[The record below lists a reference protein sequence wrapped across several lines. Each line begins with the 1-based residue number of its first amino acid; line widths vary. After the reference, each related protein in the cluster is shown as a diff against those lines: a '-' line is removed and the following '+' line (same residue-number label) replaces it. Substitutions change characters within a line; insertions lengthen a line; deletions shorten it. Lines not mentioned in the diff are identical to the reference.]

1 MKTRSDLDSSNGS
14 AETGKAFSAQAVAEG
29 PVASAVTLEGTRG
42 ITRATAAAPEGV
54 KAIIVAGG
62 SGSRFTG
69 SFFPKQFVQVKGKPI
84 LAYVLETYQNL
95 SLIDDIVLVINR
107 RYEQLYYD
115 IVDTYGFFK
124 VRRIVPGGQTRQA
137 SAAAGLASVDPC
149 EIIVMQDG
157 VRPFTSPRVI
167 MEAVELARKV
177 GGANVMVRTLDTIVE
192 SRDGFIERIPDRTY
206 FYNGQAPQ
214 AFRYE
219 ILMEAHRRAE
229 RDGLADASDD
239 AQLVLRIGGRIG
251 VVEGSYANFKI
262 TTYED
267 FLFASAL
274 VEQQRREAEEGTW

>member
-14 AETGKAFSAQAVAEG
+14 AQTGKVFSAQAVAGG
-29 PVASAVTLEGTRG
+29 PVASAATLEGTGG
-42 ITRATAAAPEGV
+42 IPRATAAAPAGV
-54 KAIIVAGG
+54 RAIIVAGG

-84 LAYVLETYQNL
+84 LAYVLDTYQNL

-124 VRRIVPGGQTRQA
+124 VRQIVPGGSSRQA
-137 SAAAGLASVDPC
+137 SAAAGLASIDPC
-149 EIIVMQDG
+149 EIVVMQDG
-157 VRPFTSPRVI
+157 VRPFTSARVI

-192 SRDGFIERIPDRTY
+192 SHDGFIERIPDRTY

-229 RDGLADASDD
+229 RDGLTDASDD

-251 VVEGSYANFKI
+251 VVEGSYTNFKI

>member
-14 AETGKAFSAQAVAEG
+14 AETGKAFSTHAIAEG

-42 ITRATAAAPEGV
+42 STRATAAAPAGV
-54 KAIIVAGG
+54 RAIIVAGG

-84 LAYVLETYQNL
+84 LAYILETYQNL

-137 SAAAGLASVDPC
+137 SVAAGLASVEPC

-157 VRPFTSPRVI
+157 VRPFTSARVI

-229 RDGLADASDD
+229 LDGLTDASDD

-251 VVEGSYANFKI
+251 VVEGSYTNFKI

>member
-1 MKTRSDLDSSNGS
+1 MKTRSPLDNSNGS
-14 AETGKAFSAQAVAEG
+14 AESGKAFSAHAAAAD
-29 PVASAVTLEGTRG
+29 PMASAEEREGTG
-42 ITRATAAAPEGV
+42 EATRASAAKPAGV
-54 KAIIVAGG
+54 RAIIVAGG

-69 SFFPKQFVQVKGKPI
+69 SFFPKQFVQVNGKPI
-84 LAYVLETYQNL
+84 LAYVIETYQNL

-124 VRRIVPGGQTRQA
+124 VRRIVPGGASRQA

-149 EIIVMQDG
+149 EIVVMQDG
-157 VRPFTSPRVI
+157 VRPFTSARVI

-206 FYNGQAPQ
+206 LYNGQAPQ
-214 AFRYE
+214 AFRYD
-219 ILMEAHRRAE
+219 ILVEAHRRAE
-229 RDGLADASDD
+229 RDGLTDASDD

-251 VVEGSYANFKI
+251 VVEGSYSNFKI

-274 VEQQRREAEEGTW
+274 IEQQQREAEEGAW

>member
-1 MKTRSDLDSSNGS
+1 
-14 AETGKAFSAQAVAEG
+14 
-29 PVASAVTLEGTRG
+29 
-42 ITRATAAAPEGV
+42 V

-95 SLIDDIVLVINR
+95 SLIDEVTLVINR

-124 VRRIVPGGQTRQA
+124 VRQVVPGGPSRQA
-137 SAAAGLASVDPC
+137 SALAGLTSMDPC
-149 EIIVMQDG
+149 EIVIVQDG
-157 VRPFTSPRVI
+157 VRPFTSARVI
-167 MEAVELARKV
+167 MEAVEMARQV
-177 GGANVMVRTLDTIVE
+177 GGANVMVPTLDTIVE

-229 RDGLADASDD
+229 RDGLTDATDD

-251 VVEGSYANFKI
+251 VVEGSYSNFKI

-274 VEQQRREAEEGTW
+274 IEQQQREAEEGKW